1 MRRVLIICLLLLCS
15 KSGAQCASNIFQP
28 LLPIE
33 GMSGTQNYS
42 SNIMSDADP
51 FVKASN
57 TNYSDIGQIEQ
68 SLFGR
73 TYVTQSIP
81 ARLSRIEKSLF
92 TTTYPNS
99 TTAQRI
105 DNIIL
110 NFNQLNKYPNI
121 SKHVLSRMETQILNQ
136 DYPQNSPERRI
147 ERLEQQIFGAVQSGN
162 VDNRYQTLLVASKNY
177 RRTNQ
182 TNQDY
187 SDPLSQGGWKN
198 VAGAIGNSLLGGSM
212 TGFTPPINPNYD
224 NYNNNY
230 NNYNNSYNSYPSGY
244 GAYQGYRSNHGY
256 SDSFKNYSSGTGV
269 TILD

>member
-1 MRRVLIICLLLLCS
+1 MRRVFIICLFLLCVES
-15 KSGAQCASNIFQP
+15 KAHCASNIFQP
-28 LLPIE
+28 LQPID
-33 GMSGTQNYS
+33 GMNGIQNYS
-42 SNIMSDADP
+42 SNINGVTDA
-51 FVKASN
+51 FMN
-57 TNYSDIGQIEQ
+57 TPNANYSDVSQIEQ

-73 TYVTQSIP
+73 TYATQSIP

-99 TTAQRI
+99 TIAQRI

-121 SKHVLSRMETQILNQ
+121 SKHILSKLETKILNQ

-147 ERLEQQIFGAVQSGN
+147 ERLEQQLFGATQSGN
-162 VDNRYQTLLVASKNY
+162 VDARYQTILAASKNY
-177 RRTNQ
+177 RRP
-182 TNQDY
+182 NQDY
-187 SDPLSQGGWKN
+187 LDPISQGGWKN
-198 VAGAIGNSLLGGSM
+198 IAGAIGSSLLGGSM
-212 TGFTPPINPNYD
+212 TGFTPPINPYYD